1 MTMTPSASLV
11 IDELKFEI
19 KNSDST
25 DKQKQRN
32 RETETSKQ
40 TKNYYDE

>member
-11 IDELKFEI
+11 IDELKFELRTATVVT
-19 KNSDST
+19 N
-25 DKQKQRN
+25 RN

-40 TKNYYDE
+40 TNKDLL